1 MRLKLAG
8 TAAIA
13 AVLVLAGCAS
23 GTNEAETTEPA
34 DTMET
39 TETMEPTEDAAGDDM
54 AAEEPGTIVDVA
66 VGNEDFST
74 LVAAVQAAGLVETL
88 SGEGPF
94 TVFAPTN
101 AAFAALPAGVL
112 DALLLPEN
120 KDTLVKILTYHVVAG
135 EVTSD
140 MVTAGDVATVEGQT
154 IAITTDGGVKV
165 NGANVVAVDVMAS
178 NGVIHVLDAVILP
191 PDVDPAALL
200 G

>member
-8 TAAIA
+8 TAAVA
-13 AVLVLAGCAS
+13 AVLILAGCAS
-23 GTNEAETTEPA
+23 GTDESESTETTAAAE
-34 DTMET
+34 
-39 TETMEPTEDAAGDDM
+39 ETMAEDTTAEEAP
-54 AAEEPGTIVDVA
+54 AESEEPGTIVDVA

-74 LVAAVQAAGLVETL
+74 LVAAVQAAGLAETL
-88 SGEGPF
+88 SGDGPF

-101 AAFAALPAGVL
+101 DAFAALPAGLL

-120 KDTLVKILTYHVVAG
+120 KDTLVKILTYHVLEG

-140 MVTAGDVATVEGQT
+140 MVSAGDVATVEGQNIT
-154 IAITTDGGVKV
+154 ITTEGGVKV
-165 NGANVVAVDVMAS
+165 NGANVIATDVMAS
-178 NGVIHVLDAVILP
+178 NGVIHVIDAVIVP